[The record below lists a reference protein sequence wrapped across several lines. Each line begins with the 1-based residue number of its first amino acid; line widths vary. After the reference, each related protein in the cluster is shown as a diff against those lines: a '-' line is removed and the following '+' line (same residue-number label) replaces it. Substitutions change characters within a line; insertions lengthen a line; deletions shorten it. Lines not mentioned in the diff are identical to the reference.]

1 MSHQSTDTLRLG
13 TEPIPRLLR
22 QYALP
27 AIIAMTASSLYN
39 IVDSVFIGHG
49 VGPMALSGLTV
60 AKPFM
65 DICAAFGSLVGVG
78 ASTLV
83 AIKLGENDVRSAQRV
98 LGNVI
103 VLNVLLSAVVTIV
116 GLVFLDP
123 ILRLFGASDQTLPY
137 ARSYMIP
144 ILVGNVLTHIYFGLN
159 NVLRSSGHPMRSMTA
174 TIVAVLLNIV
184 LDPIFIFVF
193 DMGVRGAAIATMLSQ
208 AVAVVWQLTIFCDP
222 KEMLHFNRKMW
233 RLDPQI
239 VWMSLAIGM
248 APFLMNLAHCLV
260 VVILNNQLKSYGG
273 DMAIAAYGVI
283 NRVTFV
289 FAMIVM
295 GLNQGMQPI
304 AGYNFGAKRFDRMLA
319 VFRLT
324 AIYATVVTS
333 LVFLLAELCP
343 QLMVQL
349 FTYDEGLIRI
359 SVPAMRIVL
368 CVFFC
373 TGFQM
378 VTGNFFTSIGMAG
391 KSIFLSLSR
400 QVLFLIPLSL
410 LLPSWL
416 GLNGVWA
423 SLPLSDLLSAIIAAI
438 MLQYQLSKFKAKHA
452 ERLSMQQLTYAS
464 GQQPM
469 AEDESESLSDIEKSS
484 TAASVLQSPLDLA
497 PLQDDID

>member
-1 MSHQSTDTLRLG
+1 
-13 TEPIPRLLR
+13 
-22 QYALP
+22 
-27 AIIAMTASSLYN
+27 
-39 IVDSVFIGHG
+39 
-49 VGPMALSGLTV
+49 
-60 AKPFM
+60 
-65 DICAAFGSLVGVG
+65 
-78 ASTLV
+78 
-83 AIKLGENDVRSAQRV
+83 
-98 LGNVI
+98 
-103 VLNVLLSAVVTIV
+103 
-116 GLVFLDP
+116 
-123 ILRLFGASDQTLPY
+123 
-137 ARSYMIP
+137 
-144 ILVGNVLTHIYFGLN
+144 
-159 NVLRSSGHPMRSMTA
+159 MTA
-174 TIVAVLLNIV
+174 TIVAVVLNIV

-260 VVILNNQLKSYGG
+260 VVILNNQLKSYG
-273 DMAIAAYGVI
+273 VI

-349 FTYDEGLIRI
+349 FTHDEGLIRI

-400 QVLFLIPLSL
+400 QVLFLSPLSL
-410 LLPSWL
+410 LLPSWF

-438 MLQYQLSKFKAKHA
+438 MLQYQLSKFKASHA
-452 ERLSMQQLTYAS
+452 ARLSTQQLTYAS

-484 TAASVLQSPLDLA
+484 TAASAPQSPLDLA